1 MNLIEIKQKED
12 VFYLT
17 WIINN
22 ICTNA
27 CSYCPPNLHNGTNH
41 NYNWN
46 HAERFAAFIIEKYS
60 KINLAI
66 SGGEPTL
73 SPWFKDLV
81 KMFSDAGHSVGM
93 TTNGARSVRYFNDI
107 AQYMGYVVLSYHPS
121 SEDSKLI
128 EKALACSRH
137 ATTTVSVMFDS
148 RYFNQSLE
156 FYNKLIDHES
166 ISVQPVK
173 ILGWIEDSMLG
184 REYTDEQLK
193 ILETLT
199 QRYSKI
205 STVPKNLPP
214 ALPTFIF
221 DNNTTQRKIEAQTLI
236 NDGKTNFIGWE
247 CDMGI
252 SSLVVRPDGSIST
265 ANCSTAETIGNIQEF
280 DNIKWP
286 TTSYICKQTACICT
300 TDVYLS
306 KKKSL

>member
-1 MNLIEIKQKED
+1 MNLIEIKQQTEI
-12 VFYLT
+12 FYLT

-22 ICTNA
+22 ICTNK

-41 NYNWN
+41 NYDWK
-46 HAERFAAFIIEKYS
+46 HAERFAAFLIEKHS

-73 SPWFKDLV
+73 SPWFRDLV

-107 AQYMGYVVLSYHPS
+107 AQYMSYIVISYHPS
-121 SEDSKLI
+121 SEDPELI
-128 EKALACSRH
+128 EKALACSKY
-137 ATTTVSVMFDS
+137 AETTVSVMFDS
-148 RYFNQSLE
+148 RYFDKCLE
-156 FYNKLIDHES
+156 FYNKIKNYRS

-193 ILETLT
+193 LLEKLP
-199 QRYSKI
+199 QIYFKI
-205 STVPKNLPP
+205 PTVPKNLPP
-214 ALPTFIF
+214 PLPIFIF
-221 DNNTTQRKIEAQTLI
+221 DNNKQNNKIQAQLLI
-236 NDGKTNFIGWE
+236 NEEKTNFIGWD

-306 KKKSL
+306 KKKSS